1 MANSLNKYFSHLE
14 SIVKNLPHKPGV
26 YQYFDANNKIIYVG
40 KAKNLKKRVSSYFAR
55 INSISG
61 KVQMLVRKIAD
72 IKYIVVETEQDAL
85 LLENNLIKK
94 YQPHYNVA
102 LKDDKTFP
110 WICIKNEPFPR
121 IFPTRQVIRDGSVYF
136 GPYAN
141 VRLMQTLLE
150 LSRQLYPL
158 RNCSLHLTEK
168 NIRSEKFRVCL
179 EFHIGNCKGPCEG
192 HQTAEDYDKSI
203 AAIKEII
210 KGNITSVA
218 KQLRELMMNYAAA
231 QEFEK
236 AHFVKEKLTLLD
248 KYQSRS
254 TVVSPTINNV
264 DVFSIVSEGLHAYVN
279 FMKVMNGA
287 IIQVHTIEMIK
298 KLDESPEELLS
309 IAITEIRQRFESA
322 SPEIIVPFLMDYG
335 ISGLIFTVP
344 KIGDKKK
351 LLELSERN
359 VKYYQLEREKQK
371 ELVDP
376 EHKSRRIL
384 DTMMKDLRMAELP
397 AHIECFDNSNIQ
409 GDNPVAAMVCF
420 KNARPDKSEYRHFN
434 IKTVDG
440 PNDFA
445 SMEEVIFRRY
455 KRMMEEEKP
464 LPQLIIV
471 DGGKGQLTAALKS
484 LHKLGLSGKMTVIG
498 IAKKLE
504 EIYYPNDS
512 LPMYLDKKSE
522 TLKVIQHMRD
532 EAHRFGI
539 THHRRRR
546 EKATMSPQLMEIAG
560 IGTNINQKLLWKFK
574 SVKNIRLASLGELQ
588 DVIGKAKG
596 LMVYNFFRDDRSG
609 KDHSSEELK
618 GI

>member
-1 MANSLNKYFSHLE
+1 MVNSLNKYFSHLE
-14 SIVKNLPHKPGV
+14 SIVRNLPHKPGV
-26 YQYFDANNKIIYVG
+26 YQYFDDKNKIIYVG
-40 KAKNLKKRVSSYFAR
+40 KAKDLRKRVSSYFAK

-121 IFPTRQVIRDGSVYF
+121 IFSTRHVIRDGSTYF

-141 VRLMQTLLE
+141 VRLMHTLLE

-158 RNCSLHLTEK
+158 RNCALLLTEK
-168 NIRSEKFRVCL
+168 SIQAKKFRVCL
-179 EFHIGNCKGPCEG
+179 EYHIGNCKGPCEG
-192 HQTAEDYDKSI
+192 HQSAEDYNNSI

-210 KGNITSVA
+210 KGNITTVA
-218 KQLRELMMNYAAA
+218 KQLRELMMHYAGT

-236 AHFVKEKLTLLD
+236 AHFIKEKLALLD
-248 KYQSRS
+248 KYQSKS
-254 TVVSPTINNV
+254 TVVNPSINNV
-264 DVFSIVSEGLHAYVN
+264 DVFSIVSSGSHAYVN

-287 IIQVHTIEMIK
+287 IIQVHTIELIK
-298 KLDESPEELLS
+298 KLDESPEELLGF
-309 IAITEIRQRFESA
+309 AMTEIRQRFESV
-322 SPEIIVPFLMDYG
+322 SPEIILPFTLDFEIPG
-335 ISGLIFTVP
+335 VTFTVP

-384 DTMMKDLRMAELP
+384 DTMMKDLRMTELP
-397 AHIECFDNSNIQ
+397 VHIECFDNSNIQ
-409 GDNPVAAMVCF
+409 GSNPVAAMVCF
-420 KNARPDKSEYRHFN
+420 KNAKPDKSEYRHFN
-434 IKTVDG
+434 IKTVEG

-445 SMEEVIFRRY
+445 SMEEIILRRY
-455 KRMMEEEKP
+455 KRLMDEEKP

-471 DGGKGQLTAALKS
+471 DGGKGQLSAALKS
-484 LHKLGLSGKMTVIG
+484 LDALGLTGKMTVIG

-504 EIYYPNDS
+504 EIYYPNDP

-522 TLKVIQHMRD
+522 SLRIIQQMRD

-539 THHRRRR
+539 THHRRLR
-546 EKATMSPQLMEIAG
+546 EKSAMSPQLMEIPG
-560 IGTNINQKLLWKFK
+560 IGFSLNQKMLWKFK
-574 SVKNIRLASLGELQ
+574 SVKNIRLAALEELQ
-588 DVIGKAKG
+588 EVIGKAKG
-596 LMVYNFFRDDRSG
+596 KLVFDYFKSG
-609 KDHSSEELK
+609 SR
-618 GI
+618 

>member
-1 MANSLNKYFSHLE
+1 MAGSLNKYFSHLE
-14 SIVKNLPHKPGV
+14 PIVKNLPHKPGV
-26 YQYFDANNKIIYVG
+26 YQYFDEKNRIIYVG
-40 KAKNLKKRVSSYFAR
+40 KAKDLRKRVSSYFSK

-110 WICIKNEPFPR
+110 WICIKDEPFPR
-121 IFPTRQVIRDGSVYF
+121 IFPTRHVIRDGSAYF

-141 VRLMQTLLE
+141 VRLMHTLLE

-158 RNCSLHLTEK
+158 RNCSLALTEK
-168 NIRSEKFRVCL
+168 NISGKKFRVCL
-179 EFHIGNCKGPCEG
+179 EYHIGNCKGPCEG
-192 HQTAEDYDKSI
+192 HQSAEDYDKSI

-210 KGNITSVA
+210 KGNITTVA
-218 KQLRELMMNYAAA
+218 RQLRELMMNYAASE
-231 QEFEK
+231 EFEK
-236 AHFVKEKLTLLD
+236 AHYVKEKLALLD
-248 KYQSRS
+248 KYQSKS
-254 TVVSPTINNV
+254 TVVSPTINDV
-264 DVFSIVSEGLHAYVN
+264 DVFSIISSGLHAYVN

-309 IAITEIRQRFESA
+309 IAITEIRQRFESV
-322 SPEIIVPFLMDYG
+322 SPEIIVPFLLDYE
-335 ISGLIFTVP
+335 IPGLNFTVP

-359 VKYYQLEREKQK
+359 VKYYQLEKEKQK

-384 DTMMKDLRMAELP
+384 DTMMKDLRMTEPP

-409 GDNPVAAMVCF
+409 GTSPVAAMVCF
-420 KNARPDKSEYRHFN
+420 KNAKPDKSEYRHFN
-434 IKTVDG
+434 IKTVEG
-440 PNDFA
+440 PDDFA
-445 SMEEVIFRRY
+445 SMEEIILRRY
-455 KRMMEEEKP
+455 KRLMDEEKP

-471 DGGKGQLTAALKS
+471 DGGKGQLSAALKS
-484 LHKLGLSGKMTVIG
+484 LGALGLTGKMTVIG

-522 TLKVIQHMRD
+522 TLRIIQQMRD

-546 EKATMSPQLMEIAG
+546 EKAAMAPQLMEIAG
-560 IGTNINQKLLWKFK
+560 IGANINQKLLWKFK
-574 SVKNIRLASLGELQ
+574 SVKNIKLASLEEIQ
-588 DVIGKAKG
+588 DVVGKAKG
-596 LMVYNFFRDDRSG
+596 MAVYGHFQ
-609 KDHSSEELK
+609 KDS
-618 GI
+618 I